1 MNLEQS
7 DSFKSELERNAR
19 SKRNVVISLVFCAFL
34 LVLLIVLIAFISYQD
49 SITEKMFID
58 DAQVPIP
65 VGFYKDIDGVRYV
78 NIKNLAE
85 MFGYTYTE
93 GIYGEYTT
101 DPDSCYLRNDF
112 EVVAITAGSQKYT
125 KYLEYKDGTE
135 KPIAPLKDVVRL
147 KHESGYSETFN
158 IENPVIFEEELLY
171 VPKEYIS
178 SIFNVNVDWK
188 EYRIKFYT
196 LTYMIGMAQN
206 AVTAAG
212 LSEIDL
218 YYENLKALNYGYII
232 VGDSKTGKDS
242 KNFGAIELLNPKKDP
257 VVSIQYEDV
266 VFVENSKE
274 FYITVPN
281 GTVGI
286 LDAKGDPVVT
296 PMEFDKISLLDQEN
310 KLYLVEKNHEYGV
323 LRNGKVL
330 IHPEYDEIGID
341 LEDFVKEEVDNGILL
356 FGKCISVEK
365 DGYYGLYDIE
375 GNRLLETSY
384 DGFGYV
390 TPKKNTSSGSKQS
403 ALLIPSY
410 VGINGII
417 INLNDKYGIFDVN
430 KGELILPTVFD
441 AIYSIKRE
449 GERTYYVSY
458 NEEELELSEFL
469 RERQLNNVNENGEY
483 IASGFVT
490 EPVEE
495 NQVENET
502 PSTGEEPIVNED
514 VQE

>member
-65 VGFYKDIDGVRYV
+65 AGFYRDIDGVRYV

-125 KYLEYKDGTE
+125 KYLEYKDGTP
-135 KPIAPLKDVVRL
+135 KQMAPFTEEVQL
-147 KHESGYSETFN
+147 KHEKGYSETFDM
-158 IENPVIFEEELLY
+158 ENTVIYEDELLY
-171 VPKEYIS
+171 VPQEYVAS
-178 SIFNVNVDWK
+178 MFNINVDWK
-188 EYRIKFYT
+188 EFRIKFYT
-196 LTYMIGMAQN
+196 LNYMIGMAQR
-206 AVTAAG
+206 AIGEIG
-212 LSEIDL
+212 LTEIDL
-218 YYENLKALNYGYII
+218 YYENLKALNYGYIV
-232 VGDSKTGKDS
+232 VGDSKTGKES
-242 KNFGAIELLNPKKDP
+242 RQYGVIELLNPKKDP

-266 VFVENSKE
+266 VFVENSRE

-286 LDAKGDPVVT
+286 LDEKGDPVIT

-323 LRNGKVL
+323 LGRNGKIL
-330 IHPEYDEIGID
+330 IHAEYDEIGID

-356 FGKCISVEK
+356 FGKCIAVEK
-365 DGYYGLYDIE
+365 DGNYGLYDIE
-375 GNRLLETSY
+375 GNRLLETAY
-384 DGFGYV
+384 DGFGYI
-390 TPKKNTSSGSKQS
+390 TPQKTTSSGSRQS

-410 VGINGII
+410 VGINGIVV
-417 INLNDKYGIFDVN
+417 NLDDKYGIFDVN

-441 AIYSIKRE
+441 EIYSIKKE

-458 NEEELELSEFL
+458 AGDELELSEFL
-469 RERQLNNVNENGEY
+469 KERQLNNVNENGEY
-483 IASGFVT
+483 IADGLVS
-490 EPVEE
+490 EPIADETPDVEE
-495 NQVENET
+495 NVETNE
-502 PSTGEEPIVNED
+502 STTSED
-514 VQE
+514 M